1 MRVLVFAYACEPD
14 QGSEPGAGWIWSRML
29 ARIGEVWV
37 ITRENNK
44 SVIEAALPRVPEKEN
59 LHFVYVDL
67 PARARFWKHGAKGAR
82 LYYLLWQVAALHRAR
97 MLSRDIAFDLVWHL
111 TWANAWMGA
120 LAPLLRY
127 PFVYGPVGGGV
138 GMDWNLISVV
148 GVRGAVLEAVRS
160 SARIVAR
167 YANPLARLP
176 WWRADLILVVNPE
189 TRSWLP
195 TRHQKKTV
203 VFPHVVLDQPRA
215 DPKALSAHRQPTALF
230 VGRLLPWKG
239 MALALRALALL
250 DDWDMIVCGSGPDEH
265 RLKRIAEKLKVDHR
279 VKFLGWVSASRIR
292 ELMLGETD
300 VLLFPSLHDEGGF
313 VVAEALAAGLP
324 VVCLKR
330 GGPPEIGGTGVTP
343 TDVSRTVEELA
354 RAVPA
359 ALWAPIRAFPHIDS
373 STTRLR
379 RILETRLSYLFDAPR
394 SSGTCCVDRSGPF
407 SASDGC
413 YG

>member
-1 MRVLVFAYACEPD
+1 MGL
-14 QGSEPGAGWIWSRML
+14 SGAEWEWTGTS
-29 ARIGEVWV
+29 
-37 ITRENNK
+37 
-44 SVIEAALPRVPEKEN
+44 
-59 LHFVYVDL
+59 
-67 PARARFWKHGAKGAR
+67 
-82 LYYLLWQVAALHRAR
+82 
-97 MLSRDIAFDLVWHL
+97 
-111 TWANAWMGA
+111 
-120 LAPLLRY
+120 
-127 PFVYGPVGGGV
+127 
-138 GMDWNLISVV
+138 ISVV
-148 GVRGAVLEAVRS
+148 GVRGAVFEVVR
-160 SARIVAR
+160 APPEIVAR

-195 TRHQKKTV
+195 TRHHKKTV

-239 MALALRALALL
+239 MALALRALVLL

-265 RLKRIAEKLKVDHR
+265 RLKRIAEKLKVDDR

-292 ELMLGETD
+292 ELMLAETD

-343 TDVSRTVEELA
+343 TGRLENCRGACTSSSGRSLGADPRIPAHRFQHYSVAAHPGDSTVL
-354 RAVPA
+354 
-359 ALWAPIRAFPHIDS
+359 S
-373 STTRLR
+373 LR
-379 RILETRLSYLFDAPR
+379 RATVLGHMLCRPERSLFCERRLLRVKVHCGPLAPVHWFGR
-394 SSGTCCVDRSGPF
+394 EF
-407 SASDGC
+407 
-413 YG
+413 

>member
-1 MRVLVFAYACEPD
+1 
-14 QGSEPGAGWIWSRML
+14 
-29 ARIGEVWV
+29 
-37 ITRENNK
+37 
-44 SVIEAALPRVPEKEN
+44 
-59 LHFVYVDL
+59 
-67 PARARFWKHGAKGAR
+67 
-82 LYYLLWQVAALHRAR
+82 
-97 MLSRDIAFDLVWHL
+97 
-111 TWANAWMGA
+111 
-120 LAPLLRY
+120 
-127 PFVYGPVGGGV
+127 
-138 GMDWNLISVV
+138 MDWNLISVV
-148 GVRGAVLEAVRS
+148 GARGAVLEAVRG
-160 SARIVAR
+160 SARTVAR

-189 TRSWLP
+189 TRAWLP
-195 TRHQKKTV
+195 ARHQKKTV

-215 DPKALSAHRQPTALF
+215 DPKALSADRQPTALF

-292 ELMLGETD
+292 ELMLGEAD

-394 SSGTCCVDRSGPF
+394 SPGACRVDPSGPF

-413 YG
+413 NG